1 MYTARESW
9 LSRKMLAMAAHT
21 VTAARVL
28 WLHDDVEQLRRNG
41 EM

>member
-21 VTAARVL
+21 VTAVSSGCMTTSSSS
-28 WLHDDVEQLRRNG
+28 G
-41 EM
+41 ETVM